1 MINSLKLD
9 SVELSFGKEKIL
21 SDVNFTCNIGE
32 ILAIFGKNGS
42 GKSTLLKILFGALKP
57 NKIELYINNN
67 RIAKISTKNKLIAY
81 QPQVPFLPKDITVR
95 RIIPMYF
102 SDGETQDKIFYSPLI
117 NKIETKRIGTL
128 SLGEQKY
135 LEFLLIIN
143 LNHQYILLDEPFTML
158 EPMYIESIKNILTK
172 YKKDKGII
180 ITDHYYRDILEIA
193 NKKIIIKDGISH
205 EISNSG
211 ELYNYGYI
219 PSKNNLPSEDRLRLN
234 SV

>member
-9 SVELSFGKEKIL
+9 SVEHYFGKKQIL
-21 SDVNFTCNIGE
+21 SNVNFTCNIGE
-32 ILAIFGKNGS
+32 ILAIFGRNGS
-42 GKSTLLKILFGALKP
+42 GKSTLLKILFGTLKP

-67 RIAKISTKNKLIAY
+67 KIEKISTKNKLIAY
-81 QPQVPFLPKDITVR
+81 FPQVPFLPKDITVR

-117 NKIETKRIGTL
+117 NRIETQKIGTL

-143 LNHQYILLDEPFTML
+143 LNHPFILLDEPFTML
-158 EPMYIESIKNILTK
+158 EPLYINTIKDILTR
-172 YKKDKGII
+172 YKNDKGII
-180 ITDHYYRDILEIA
+180 ITDHYYRDVFEIA
-193 NKKIIIKDGISH
+193 NKNIIIKDGVSH
-205 EISNSG
+205 EISNLV

-219 PSKNNLPSEDRLRLN
+219 PKQK
-234 SV
+234 

>member
-9 SVELSFGKEKIL
+9 SVELNFGKKKVL
-21 SDVNFTCNIGE
+21 SDVNFTCSTGE

-42 GKSTLLKILFGALKP
+42 GKSTLLKILFGTLKP
-57 NKIELYINNN
+57 NKIELSINND
-67 RIAKISTKNKLIAY
+67 RIAKISTKNEMIAY
-81 QPQVPFLPKDITVR
+81 LPQVPFLPKDMTVR

-102 SDGETQDKIFYSPLI
+102 SDGETLDKIFYSPLI

-143 LNHQYILLDEPFTML
+143 LNRSFILLDEPFTML
-158 EPMYIESIKNILTK
+158 EPMYIESVKNILTK
-172 YKKDKGII
+172 HKKDKGII

-205 EISNSG
+205 EISNLD

-219 PSKNNLPSEDRLRLN
+219 PSKNKNIAEN
-234 SV
+234 Q